1 MLTIGRTWV
10 RDLMFGKEWGLRD
23 HILIVEKEGLRTF
36 LVERDTRI
44 DNLVISLARPGESV
58 RILCVKDIIQ
68 PWSKA
73 RDERAGAGLR
83 QVLSNVAVVTCGQI
97 VGFQEGIIDMSGVGA
112 SYSPFAETFNLVLE
126 IGVVPGLTARQH
138 EECVRET
145 GLAAAEF
152 LGRAVL
158 RQQPDQEEHFAP
170 LADPVDQLLPRIA
183 YVYPLLT
190 QGLLHDSYL
199 WGKNADDGLPRYIEP
214 RLLLDGAVTS
224 GNCVSAC
231 DKNTTWHHQNNPI
244 ILELFRRHGRDLNF
258 AGVLLTCEPVRLA
271 HKEEAVA
278 RVIELAGK
286 LHLHGVLLSKE
297 GFGNPDA
304 DQMMLIRKFEGMG
317 VKAVA
322 ISDEF
327 AGADGC
333 SPSLA
338 DTTAEADALVSVGNA
353 NERLFLPPQAVI
365 LGPISDLT
373 RLAGAYPQSLHADG
387 SLEIELQGIIGA
399 TNELGAQTLSCR
411 EV

>member
-1 MLTIGRTWV
+1 MLTIGRTWI
-10 RDLMFGKEWGLRD
+10 RELKFGREWSLRD
-23 HILIVEKEGLRTF
+23 HILTVEKNGLRTF
-36 LVERDTRI
+36 LLERDSRI
-44 DNLVISLARPGESV
+44 DKIVISLARPGESV
-58 RILCVKDIIQ
+58 RILCVKDVIQ

-73 RDERAGAGLR
+73 NGEPAGAGLR
-83 QVLSNVAVVTCGQI
+83 QVLSNVTVVTCGKI

-112 SYSPFAETFNLVLE
+112 SYSPFAKTFNLVLE
-126 IGVVPGLTARQH
+126 IGVVKELTARQH

-152 LGRAVL
+152 LGKAVL
-158 RQQPDQEEHFAP
+158 CQPPDKEERFAS
-170 LADPVDQLLPRIA
+170 LAPPVDPLLSRIA

-199 WGKNADDGLPRYIEP
+199 WGKNAGNGLPQYIEP
-214 RLLLDGAVTS
+214 HLLLDGAITS

-258 AGVLLTCEPVRLA
+258 VGVLLTCEPVRLA
-271 HKEEAVA
+271 QKEEAA
-278 RVIELAGK
+278 AKVIEIAGN
-286 LHLHGVLLSKE
+286 LHLQGVILSKE

-304 DQMMLIRKFEGMG
+304 DQMMLIRKFAEMG
-317 VKAVA
+317 VKTVA

-333 SPSLA
+333 SQSLA
-338 DTTAEADALVSVGNA
+338 DTTAEADAVVSVGNA
-353 NERLFLPPQAVI
+353 NERLLLPPQAVI
-365 LGPISDLT
+365 LGPISDFT
-373 RLAGAYPQSLHADG
+373 RLAGSYPQSLHADG

-411 EV
+411 EI